1 MRQAIGASDRTAR
14 RQKGIARPL
23 RLCQEERATTNF
35 QTMRRALEL
44 IMSWRSASEP
54 NGISSSAAYSDA
66 ETRDCQVNVYNFKK
80 LQSRPPSKF
89 QTIRFDPN
97 NDCNLRCVYC
107 HNHRSNEV
115 IDTEEFRAFIHRK
128 VVSTSE
134 FQVGCIMEPTLDSRL
149 ADLLLMVADSPA
161 KPQTVFSL
169 QTNGI
174 LLHRHDYSKMKDA
187 GLDQLQVS
195 LDTADPGMQ
204 RSLRSGM
211 SLQKVLRNIE
221 GFHRACPEIAIVL
234 VATVT
239 SENVGNAED
248 LIPLGLDVGARRFVF
263 REVFYHPENNVVDHA
278 RMPGLLLKPGDFSAM
293 REKILERFAGS
304 DATFE
309 FADENFLDKSAQ
321 KMLKDSGRA

>member
-1 MRQAIGASDRTAR
+1 MRHPRKLRVAAASFSDGKAQMLGDLVRKAIGRAR
-14 RQKGIARPL
+14 RTVQGRPGESPI
-23 RLCQEERATTNF
+23 RVDE
-35 QTMRRALEL
+35 
-44 IMSWRSASEP
+44 
-54 NGISSSAAYSDA
+54 A
-66 ETRDCQVNVYNFKK
+66 ETSDCQVNVYNFKK
-80 LQSRPPSKF
+80 LQLQPPSKF
-89 QTIRFDPN
+89 GTIRFDPN

-107 HNHRSNEV
+107 HNHRSKEV
-115 IDTEEFRAFIHRK
+115 IDTEEFRAFIHHN
-128 VVSTSE
+128 VVSTRD

-161 KPQTVFSL
+161 KPQTAFLL

-174 LLHRHDYSKMKDA
+174 LLHRHDYDKMKDA

-195 LDTADPGMQ
+195 LDTADPGTQ

-221 GFHRACPEIAIVL
+221 GFRRACPEIEVVL

-239 SENVGNAED
+239 SENVGNAGD
-248 LIPLGLDVGARRFVF
+248 LIPLGLDVGARTFVF

-304 DATFE
+304 DATFL

-321 KMLKDSGRA
+321 KMLKDSGRE